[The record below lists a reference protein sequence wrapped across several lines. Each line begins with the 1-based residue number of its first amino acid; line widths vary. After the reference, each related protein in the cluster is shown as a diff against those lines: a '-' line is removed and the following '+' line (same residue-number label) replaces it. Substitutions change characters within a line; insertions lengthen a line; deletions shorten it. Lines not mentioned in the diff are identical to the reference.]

1 MRNISTT
8 LKSKIDARVQA
19 GDNALSASLWVG
31 RPTTPLTEDRFLEK
45 QTILSSS
52 NITKTSIAVCHPHL
66 MRGATE
72 VYIGYL
78 ESGIIKIAK
87 AKYAEEMDKHRWN
100 TDIGFSQEADDFCL
114 CFDGTMPKAPNGYVE
129 LKTEQI
135 PWVFWTLGGKLYA
148 KKIDDTEP
156 VVLAEVNCTAV
167 TAIRAMQSEVGSFD
181 FGIVL
186 FFLLSGSL
194 YYRQLI
200 NGEWTDAIPVS
211 FGPDGAIW
219 EDIVAFRTWDYRIGV
234 QAKDTTG
241 AIYELFTQFMG
252 IGKQNAEHI
261 ELNHIQVAGSLTGV
275 KYKDTADTEHIELAE
290 ISAGALYGGLY
301 STGLPSFI
309 TARNV
314 PVDAESKEGEVYQ
327 DWGKV
332 VLAELDV
339 HLEPA
344 SVVANAAQFTMTDS
358 KGQTFV
364 AAAAELI
371 SADGLTLKL
380 TFADFNAA
388 SGDCILAYTPGTI
401 ATMYDLTAEAMSVVF
416 VPENLVPPS
425 AKPPQPVEAFI
436 GSDDGTIINIRFTD
450 PIISGTGEST
460 DDFAV
465 SVPVLTGDE
474 GSFGEVRQT
483 RTVVSVSGYR
493 SDDINIKLDAGT
505 FDTVKFNGTTLVLA
519 KEGEST

>member
-8 LKSKIDARVQA
+8 LKRKIDARIQA

-31 RPTTPLTEDRFLEK
+31 RPTTPLTENRFLEK
-45 QTILSSS
+45 QTVLSSS
-52 NITKTSIAVCHPHL
+52 NITKTSIAVCHPRL
-66 MRGATE
+66 IRGATE

-78 ESGIIKIAK
+78 ESGVIKIAR
-87 AKYAEEMDKHRWN
+87 AKYVEEMNRHQWN
-100 TDIGFSQEADDFCL
+100 TDIGFSQEADSFCL

-129 LKTEQI
+129 LKTEQL

-148 KKIDDTEP
+148 KRIDDTEP

-181 FGIVL
+181 FGLVL

-194 YYRQLI
+194 YYRQFI

-252 IGKQNAEHI
+252 IGKQNVEHI
-261 ELNHIQVAGSLTGV
+261 ELKHVQVSGSLTGV
-275 KYKDTADTEHIELAE
+275 KYKDTANTEHIELAE

-309 TARNV
+309 TARNI
-314 PVDAESKEGEVYQ
+314 PVDAESEAGEVYQ
-327 DWGKV
+327 NWGKV

-339 HLEPA
+339 HLKPA
-344 SVVANAAQFTMTDS
+344 SVAANAAQFTMTDS

-364 AAAAELI
+364 AADAKLI
-371 SADGLTLKL
+371 SANGLTLQL

-388 SGDCILAYTPGTI
+388 SGACTITYTPGTI

-416 VPENLVPPS
+416 VPENLMAP
-425 AKPPQPVEAFI
+425 AAEAPKAVQAYTI
-436 GSDDGTIINIRFTD
+436 SKDGTQIVVEFSEAIT
-450 PIISGTGEST
+450 SGLSADGWTVTIPEYDMVPGGTLSQ
-460 DDFAV
+460 AV
-465 SVPVLTGDE
+465 RP
-474 GSFGEVRQT
+474 
-483 RTVVSVSGYR
+483 VVSTRLRTYMADSV
-493 SDDINIKLDAGT
+493 DLAGGT
-505 FDTVKFNGTTLVLA
+505 LTDTECSFDTLTL
-519 KEGEST
+519 KGE